1 MANILF
7 ANNASALLAASIT
20 DIETTIQ
27 VASGFGANFPS
38 PTGSEYFMC
47 TLEDDN
53 GDIEIVKCTSRTGD
67 NLTVV
72 RAQEGTTGQ
81 AFTLTV
87 TRVELRL
94 TKEVMEGFLQLSG
107 GTMTGAL
114 AMGANQLSG
123 SNVAFTGG
131 SISGITDLAVADG
144 GTGASTA
151 AAARTNLGLEIGVDV
166 QAYDVDT
173 MKLDVNQTINST
185 KTIASGNSLKFAD
198 TLGDTVEFYAS
209 GNTITAIS
217 TGGFGYWSFG
227 GVGVLISTLHIG
239 ATDTTVERQAAG
251 QLKVE
256 GDAIFSHEASTG
268 TYPSAKVHVSTSAP
282 TGGSGAVG
290 DIWLEREA

>member
-38 PTGSEYFMC
+38 PSGSEYFMV

-94 TKEVMEGFLQLSG
+94 TKEVVEGFLQLSG

-131 SISGITDLAVADG
+131 SITGITDLAIADG
-144 GTGASTA
+144 GTAGSTA
-151 AAARTNLGLEIGVDV
+151 ADARQNLGLEIGVDV

-198 TLGDTVEFYAS
+198 TTGEVVEFYAS
-209 GNTITAIS
+209 GNTITAIA

-227 GVGVLISTLHIG
+227 GVGVQIGSLHIG
-239 ATDTTVERQAAG
+239 STDTTIERQAAG

-256 GDAIFSHEASTG
+256 GDAIFSHAASTG
-268 TYPSAKVHVSTSAP
+268 TYASAKVHVSTSAP
-282 TGGSGAVG
+282 AGGTGSIG
-290 DIWLEREA
+290 DIYLEREA